1 MRENLR
7 DAGMVGGRFA
17 TLCALVA
24 ILLFSVS
31 ASAQQ
36 KEVLT
41 FQGKGGSPIKIVNEK
56 GEVKEDVSE
65 EQLKRIIVR
74 TKLRIPQQKENAGE
88 AEGSTRDAAQ
98 AKRNSAKTDPTIDE
112 MLKKRQANL
121 KKRRARADRPPRK
134 RR

>member
-1 MRENLR
+1 MREHLR
-7 DAGMVGGRFA
+7 DAGMVGGRFT

-24 ILLFSVS
+24 ILLFSVP

-41 FQGKGGSPIKIVNEK
+41 FQGKDGPPIKIVNEK
-56 GEVKEDVSE
+56 GEVKEEVSE

-88 AEGSTRDAAQ
+88 AEGSTR
-98 AKRNSAKTDPTIDE
+98 NSAKTDPTIDE

-121 KKRRARADRPPRK
+121 KKRRASA
-134 RR
+134 

>member
-1 MRENLR
+1 
-7 DAGMVGGRFA
+7 
-17 TLCALVA
+17 
-24 ILLFSVS
+24 